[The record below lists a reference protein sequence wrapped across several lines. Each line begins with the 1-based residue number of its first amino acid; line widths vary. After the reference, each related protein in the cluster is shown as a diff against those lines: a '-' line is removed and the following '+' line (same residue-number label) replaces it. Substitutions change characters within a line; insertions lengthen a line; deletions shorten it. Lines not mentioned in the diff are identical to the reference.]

1 MNGNRVEFSFSDAFT
16 IEIFSNDTGDN
27 VTDRQNQILVLIKEN
42 RNISTREIAEY
53 LNVSRRTVLRDIE
66 EMKNSNKINRIG
78 KEKGGHWEVIKG

>member
-66 EMKNSNKINRIG
+66 EMKNSNKINR
-78 KEKGGHWEVIKG
+78 KEKGGYWEVVWG